1 MPQVNDA
8 VGTLEKRLR
17 RAQIQR
23 LILLWFTVTLFLLVG
38 LLFWQQHDNLVA
50 ACERAHA
57 RDGEMARRAL
67 SDGAREDRVAALR
80 RANSDCGQQ
89 FSLLP

>member
-50 ACERAHA
+50 GCERAHA
-57 RDGEMARRAL
+57 RDREMARLQL
-67 SDGAREDRVAALR
+67 SAGAVEDRSAALR
-80 RANSDCGQQ
+80 RANADCGEQ

>member
-1 MPQVNDA
+1 MPEVDHAVN
-8 VGTLEKRLR
+8 TLEKRLR

-23 LILLWFTVTLFLLVG
+23 LILLWFTVILFLLVG

-50 ACERAHA
+50 GCERAHA
-57 RDGEMARRAL
+57 RDREMARLQLHA
-67 SDGAREDRVAALR
+67 GAQEDRSAALQ
-80 RANSDCGQQ
+80 RANADCGRL